1 MDVWAHAAG
10 LFTPYYIALMAV
22 STLGG
27 IVVGLLPGITVTMS
41 VGLLV
46 GLTFGM
52 PPLDALIVLTCV
64 FVGGIYGGSQS
75 AILIN
80 VPGSPAAA
88 ATALE
93 GHMMCKTGRAGQAI
107 GFATIASGI
116 GTVFGALVL
125 FAVAPLVAM
134 PVLRPFCSLR
144 YLRRAGCSMFILLCR
159 PQVPLRVRLCER
171 A

>member
-1 MDVWAHAAG
+1 MTVLDYAAG
-10 LFTPYYIALMAV
+10 LFTPYYIALMAI

-27 IVVGLLPGITVTMS
+27 IIVGLLPGITVTMS

-80 VPGSPAAA
+80 VPGSPAA
-88 ATALE
+88 
-93 GHMMCKTGRAGQAI
+93 
-107 GFATIASGI
+107 
-116 GTVFGALVL
+116 
-125 FAVAPLVAM
+125 
-134 PVLRPFCSLR
+134 
-144 YLRRAGCSMFILLCR
+144 
-159 PQVPLRVRLCER
+159 
-171 A
+171 